1 MMLHRTA
8 GTQPRGGIRYHHI
21 GAPQIN
27 GVDVEAH
34 FRPLF
39 LDSPLR
45 NWRLQRWFLDNA
57 QFGLLD
63 AKVAD
68 AVLPVPTV
76 SFNAVYQLCHI
87 YRHLFDEGIGLRLL
101 LDYYFV
107 LRALHIEQGEL
118 SGRTESMAQ
127 FSCKREEKLRA
138 CSQVIPNRGSSESR
152 VNVRIHFAESR
163 TRKTLVN
170 AAEIRRS
177 QWAEGMGIAVKS
189 NAEIMRTLGRFGM
202 KKFAGAVMYVLQTV
216 FAMPSAYMICEPD
229 EKEGKFL
236 LGEIMQAGN
245 FGQYDER
252 IKRSRRSGDRS
263 SAGERTVWGQVPGCA
278 KERPFWRSRMVWG
291 QVSGCAKERRL
302 GDRSSAGERTV
313 WGQVPGCAKERPF
326 WRSRMVW
333 GQVPGCAKER
343 RLGGESTPGEGKVTA
358 RFLHAWEKT
367 KHNLRLLT
375 HYPEEVICEPFFRVY
390 HWVWRRLELWRY

>member
-1 MMLHRTA
+1 MLHRTA

-39 LDSPLR
+39 LDSPFR

-57 QFGLLD
+57 QFGLHD

-87 YRHLFDEGIGLRLL
+87 YRHLFDEGIGLRQL

-127 FSCKREEKLRA
+127 FSCKREENLRA

-202 KKFAGAVMYVLQTV
+202 KKFAGAVMLCAADCIRHAFCV
-216 FAMPSAYMICEPD
+216 
-229 EKEGKFL
+229 
-236 LGEIMQAGN
+236 
-245 FGQYDER
+245 YD
-252 IKRSRRSGDRS
+252 
-263 SAGERTVWGQVPGCA
+263 
-278 KERPFWRSRMVWG
+278 
-291 QVSGCAKERRL
+291 L
-302 GDRSSAGERTV
+302 
-313 WGQVPGCAKERPF
+313 
-326 WRSRMVW
+326 
-333 GQVPGCAKER
+333 
-343 RLGGESTPGEGKVTA
+343 
-358 RFLHAWEKT
+358 
-367 KHNLRLLT
+367 
-375 HYPEEVICEPFFRVY
+375 
-390 HWVWRRLELWRY
+390 